1 MKKYLFVCLCY
12 LTMSFSYSQDIITTK
27 SGEDIKAKVLELNTT
42 EIKFKKI
49 DNIEGPTFS
58 ILKSE
63 ILLVRYSNGT
73 KDIFYEKT
81 ENQTQKSNLT
91 VENNYKKQTESQ
103 EKSRKFNFGLKGG
116 LNHSDFDL
124 IFGSNAKS
132 NYFFGGFFEFELG
145 DEISIQPELQLCHQ
159 GNNLIKLF
167 YVNFPV
173 LLKYNFSKDFYAVIG
188 PQIGFLSEENSS
200 LQKLYYSPS
209 NFDPV
214 LTGYNNIN
222 KTDYGAVL
230 GFGYNVKPFVLDI
243 RFYKGFVPLISNYYG
258 LTNSLTNSVIQA
270 SIGYKFL

>member
-1 MKKYLFVCLCY
+1 MKKYFFFYLCCLITY
-12 LTMSFSYSQDIITTK
+12 LSYSQDIITTK
-27 SGEDIKAKVLELNTT
+27 SGEDIKAKVLEVNTT

-58 ILKSE
+58 VLKSE

-73 KDIFYEKT
+73 KDIFYEKS
-81 ENQTQKSNLT
+81 ENQTQKSNLI
-91 VENNYKKQTESQ
+91 VENNYKKQTESL
-103 EKSRKFNFGLKGG
+103 EKSREFNFGLKGG

-145 DEISIQPELQLCHQ
+145 NELSIQPELQLCHQ

-173 LLKYNFSKDFYAVIG
+173 LLKYNFSKDFYTVIG
-188 PQIGFLSEENSS
+188 PQIGFLSDENSS
-200 LQKLYYSPS
+200 YQNLYF
-209 NFDPV
+209 FDPFTGEV
-214 LTGYNNIN
+214 LNERIN

-230 GFGYNVKPFVLDI
+230 GFGYNVNPFVLDI
-243 RFYKGFVPLISNYYG
+243 RFYKGFAPVINNNYYG